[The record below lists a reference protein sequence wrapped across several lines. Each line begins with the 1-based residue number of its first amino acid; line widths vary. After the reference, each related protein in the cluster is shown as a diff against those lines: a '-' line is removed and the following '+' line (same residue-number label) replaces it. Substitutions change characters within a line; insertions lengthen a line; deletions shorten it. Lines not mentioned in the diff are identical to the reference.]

1 MQKTRVFLKPL
12 LRLLLREAAQEV
24 LSLRTG
30 RQLSSFPPLW
40 RPCPGRT
47 QQWQGLASST
57 SGLPVCLSQLLALLA
72 ASLPQRT
79 PVLLLPSPPPLH
91 LPWLVPTVSPA
102 TKPQPWG
109 KDRQEELQARRR
121 KTLREETDSAGPP
134 PETAAQGCI
143 AKGGPGSV

>member
-24 LSLRTG
+24 LSLCTG
-30 RQLSSFPPLW
+30 RQLSSFPPL
-40 RPCPGRT
+40 
-47 QQWQGLASST
+47 WQGLASST

-109 KDRQEELQARRR
+109 KDRQEELQARRW

-134 PETAAQGCI
+134 PETAAQACI